1 MMRVRSTWKPNS
13 RVWKVSPECPTS
25 SRVSPVALDAA
36 SGATIWNDQPL
47 VVEGAPTLAGDRLV
61 YPGVA
66 GGGPGAIDV
75 RDGAVL
81 WNVEG
86 IDFRVGGPVFVTSS
100 GTFRPPWA
108 PSASR

>member
-1 MMRVRSTWKPNS
+1 M
-13 RVWKVSPECPTS
+13 
-25 SRVSPVALDAA
+25 ALDAA

-86 IDFRVGGPVFVTSS
+86 IDFRVDGPVFVTSS
-100 GTFRPPWA
+100 GTFRPPLGTARVPLAAHYRSVVADHRMVATPRA
-108 PSASR
+108 PFR